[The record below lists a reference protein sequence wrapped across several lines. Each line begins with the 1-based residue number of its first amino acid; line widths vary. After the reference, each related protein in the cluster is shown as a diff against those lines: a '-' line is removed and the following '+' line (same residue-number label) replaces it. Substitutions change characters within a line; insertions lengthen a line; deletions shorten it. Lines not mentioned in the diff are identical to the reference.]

1 MKYCGNRHS
10 HNDMKPLTQ
19 YEEAL
24 QVYLQAFNSALL
36 VNLQM
41 PQQQSNYIYSP
52 TSYTML
58 LH

>member
-52 TSYTML
+52 TSYTM
-58 LH
+58 